1 MANVKMKLRDL
12 APRLRGMPKHIDKAI
27 VGGLR
32 AYALLSLR
40 TSKKE
45 FFLGGSGAPHPT
57 KLTSR
62 SGRLRNS
69 VKIIPARKRKSG
81 VYEAGLKAGGPGVPY
96 AAIHEFG
103 GRTKP
108 HRIVPRKAK
117 VLSWRG
123 KSGARRYAASVAHP
137 GSNIPARPY
146 LLPALKKNLRQLEKQ
161 LSVAIEVAF
170 AEGLRG

>member
-1 MANVKMKLRDL
+1 MATVKMKIGDL
-12 APRLRGMPKHIDKAI
+12 APRLRAMPKHIDKAI

-40 TSKKE
+40 TSKQE

-62 SGRLRNS
+62 SGKLRNS
-69 VKIIPARKRKSG
+69 VKVVPARKRG
-81 VYEAGLKAGGPGVPY
+81 GFYEAGIKAGGPGVPY
-96 AAIHEFG
+96 AAIHEYG
-103 GRTKP
+103 GRTRP

-123 KSGARRYAASVAHP
+123 KSGARRYAHVVNHP

-146 LLPALKKNLRQLEKQ
+146 LRPALEKNLKQLEKQ